1 MISEKTLIGEVQ
13 GTLLTPA
20 RTTGLGVVV
29 LTGSSGRVDSRRASL
44 FAANGAVAPAP
55 TPTAARAVLLR
66 GPFRYYADRGVLAV
80 GDRNAFAALKP
91 SDVQRSSV

>member
-29 LTGSSGRVDSRRASL
+29 LTGSSGRVGAR
-44 FAANGAVAPAP
+44 FAVRGKWHVS
-55 TPTAARAVLLR
+55 ARADSNRCTPSITARTFQVLR
-66 GPFRYYADRGVLAV
+66 
-80 GDRNAFAALKP
+80 
-91 SDVQRSSV
+91 

>member
-1 MISEKTLIGEVQ
+1 MISEKDTHRRGAGQ
-13 GTLLTPA
+13 WLTPA

-29 LTGSSGRVDSRRASL
+29 LTGSSGRVDSGRASL

-55 TPTAARAVLLR
+55 TPTAVRAVLLR